1 MVYYYNCLYGGVLD
15 RNYDQAQWVAGVAA
29 MGFSLSGHGSVS
41 RLRSIANHAIPLNVV
56 IALNYLYIEL
66 MKGTD

>member
-15 RNYDQAQWVAGVAA
+15 RNYDRVQWAAGGAA
-29 MGFSLSGHGSVS
+29 MVFSLSGHGSVS
-41 RLRSIANHAIPLNVV
+41 RLMSIANHNIPLNVV